1 MYLKWPKINQSLV
14 DSVMID
20 VELGRED
27 HDSTPY
33 HYDRERAG
41 IT

>member
-27 HDSTPY
+27 QWRLQDPG
-33 HYDRERAG
+33 AG
-41 IT
+41 GSNF